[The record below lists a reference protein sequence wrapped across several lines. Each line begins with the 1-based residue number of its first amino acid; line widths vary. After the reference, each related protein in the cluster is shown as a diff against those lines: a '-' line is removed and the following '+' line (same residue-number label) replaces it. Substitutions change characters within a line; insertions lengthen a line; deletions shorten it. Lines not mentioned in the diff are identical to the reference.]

1 MSSIHFKLSK
11 KTKKLSAFQI
21 QYTNGIK
28 TTVLKAKDEREDD
41 MQTVALQKKQRIA
54 KLFGK
59 RIDKIT
65 RELRLIDQN
74 DNLILGLPCYVPQV
88 ADQFGRYKDDSY

>member
-1 MSSIHFKLSK
+1 
-11 KTKKLSAFQI
+11 
-21 QYTNGIK
+21 
-28 TTVLKAKDEREDD
+28 
-41 MQTVALQKKQRIA
+41 MQTVTLPKKQRIA

-88 ADQFGRYKDDSY
+88 ADQFGRYKDDSYQYEILEGNILMY